1 IHTIAE
7 QIIGDTRFGCKG
19 KFTYCGNIM
28 NEEISNPLHKNNLEI
43 TPKLEKIAQ
52 SLTKFG
58 ELKGS
63 NGIDFVL
70 QQRGNQKHLFFIELN
85 PRFQGTIDLVLAST
99 GENLVY
105 HHIKSSKNRELP
117 AEVCFPDEK
126 TYLKIIYYSPLDFH
140 IMVDLQ
146 GLEFRDVPL
155 IGSFIPESTPI
166 CSNIVIGTDISDAFA
181 KALDD
186 RDLMIRVLGLKSRIP
201 ENEEVLNR

>member
-1 IHTIAE
+1 
-7 QIIGDTRFGCKG
+7 
-19 KFTYCGNIM
+19 M
-28 NEEISNPLHKNNLEI
+28 NEEISDPLHENNREI
-43 TPKLEKIAQ
+43 TPELKKIARK
-52 SLTKFG
+52 LTELG
-58 ELKGS
+58 DLKGS

-70 QQRGNQKHLFFIELN
+70 QHQNNQNHLYFIELN

-99 GENLVY
+99 GENGVY
-105 HHIKSSKNRELP
+105 NHIKCSKDRELP
-117 AEVCFPDEK
+117 DNVCFPDDK

-155 IGSFIPESTPI
+155 IGSFMHQRAPI

-186 RDLMIRVLGLKSRIP
+186 
-201 ENEEVLNR
+201 